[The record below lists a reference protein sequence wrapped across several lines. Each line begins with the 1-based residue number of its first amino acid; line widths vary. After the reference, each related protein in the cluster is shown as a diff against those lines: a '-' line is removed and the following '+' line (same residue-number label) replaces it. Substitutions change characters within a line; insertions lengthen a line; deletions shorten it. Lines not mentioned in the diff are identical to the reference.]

1 MQNYDRIKVLGAGA
15 FGQAVLVRERG
26 GERRHRVIKEVS
38 VRPDKLAEAQHEAK
52 VMGEVSHSNIVQ
64 YVDSFVEDRKFF
76 IVMEYADGGDL
87 QQAIERRRKARRA
100 YDEREAMA
108 VFVQCVLALRHVH
121 ARRILHRDI
130 KCQNIFLTSAGV
142 VKLGDFGVSKVLD
155 GTAMLAQTTIGTP
168 YYLSPEIFE
177 DKPYGHKSDMWA
189 LGVVL
194 YEVLTLRLPFE
205 AKHMPGLMRKVLS
218 SEPQAPPSTFSR

>member
-64 YVDSFVEDRKFF
+64 YVDSFVEDRKFY

-87 QQAIERRRKARRA
+87 QQAVERRRKAP
-100 YDEREAMA
+100 
-108 VFVQCVLALRHVH
+108 
-121 ARRILHRDI
+121 
-130 KCQNIFLTSAGV
+130 
-142 VKLGDFGVSKVLD
+142 VSY
-155 GTAMLAQTTIGTP
+155 T
-168 YYLSPEIFE
+168 
-177 DKPYGHKSDMWA
+177 H
-189 LGVVL
+189 
-194 YEVLTLRLPFE
+194 LTLPTKRI
-205 AKHMPGLMRKVLS
+205 V
-218 SEPQAPPSTFSR
+218 